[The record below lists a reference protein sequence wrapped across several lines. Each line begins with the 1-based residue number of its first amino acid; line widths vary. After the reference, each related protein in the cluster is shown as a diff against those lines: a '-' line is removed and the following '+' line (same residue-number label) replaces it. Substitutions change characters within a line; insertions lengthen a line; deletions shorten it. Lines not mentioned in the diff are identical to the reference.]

1 MPRYIGTL
9 SGIYGSILRIFNKK
23 IASRSMKIEEAATL
37 RQMMAEEA
45 AHSVGQSIYRGLCK
59 DPSSVFISTCAF
71 LIVMISIFK
80 RNYLY

>member
-9 SGIYGSILRIFNKK
+9 SLIYGDILNKISEK
-23 IASRSMKIEEAATL
+23 VTSGAIHIEEAATL
-37 RQMMAEEA
+37 RHMMAEEA
-45 AHSVGQSIYRGLCK
+45 AHSVGQSIYRGLYK

>member
-1 MPRYIGTL
+1 
-9 SGIYGSILRIFNKK
+9 
-23 IASRSMKIEEAATL
+23 MKIEEAATL
-37 RQMMAEEA
+37 RLMMAEEA
-45 AHSVGQSIYRGLCK
+45 AHSVGQSIYRGLYK